1 MEVDV
6 NVMETLPQ
14 DVAGSIAPRS
24 QVLTIS
30 DEVLHSSRGIPVHA
44 RGTHLPFTVRLVRTE
59 EHLLK
64 AVQVRA
70 QAFLRH
76 APQFGAQLLEPEEA
90 DRTRGNVVLLAE
102 SKSTGEPEGSIRIET
117 NLNFR
122 TELEAVVR
130 LPDFLRDKTIAQV
143 GRLGVKAGPDGTLV
157 KRALFKALYRFCLA
171 TQIDYMLVAARTPV
185 DREFMKLGF
194 REVFEQPTLL
204 SFPSQGKKHLRLFV
218 FDVPA
223 GERTWREAKHPL
235 YKFMIE
241 DFHPDIEIFSSVRG
255 MWAMPR
261 SKRSSESRVP
271 DVPATL
277 DIPVV

>member
-6 NVMETLPQ
+6 NVIETLPQ
-14 DVAGSIAPRS
+14 EAAGSIGPGS
-24 QVLTIS
+24 HVLTIS
-30 DEVLHSSRGIPVHA
+30 DEDLHSSRGIPVHA
-44 RGTHLPFTVRLVRTE
+44 RGINLPFTVRLVRTE

-76 APQFGAQLLEPEEA
+76 APQFGAQLLKPEEA

-194 REVFEQPTLL
+194 REVFERPTVL

-261 SKRSSESRVP
+261 SKRSSGSRIP
-271 DVPATL
+271 DAPATL

>member
-6 NVMETLPQ
+6 S
-14 DVAGSIAPRS
+14 SIDILREPSLDSSRLRS
-24 QVLTIS
+24 NVLTIS
-30 DEVLHSSRGIPVHA
+30 DEDLHSSRGIPVQS
-44 RGTHLPFTVRLVRTE
+44 RGTDLPFTVRLVRTE

-76 APQFGAQLLEPEEA
+76 APQFGALLMKPEEA

-102 SKSTGEPEGSIRIET
+102 SKSTGDPEGSIRVET
-117 NLNFR
+117 NLTFR
-122 TELEAVVR
+122 TELEAVIS

-143 GRLGVKAGPDGTLV
+143 GRLGVKSGPDGTLV

-194 REVFEQPTLL
+194 REVFEEPTLL

-261 SKRSSESRVP
+261 SKRASDPRALAA
-271 DVPATL
+271 PATL

>member
-1 MEVDV
+1 MKIAVSST
-6 NVMETLPQ
+6 ETAAQVL
-14 DVAGSIAPRS
+14 APPPTPS
-24 QVLTIS
+24 SNVLTIS
-30 DEVLHSSRGIPVHA
+30 DEALHSSRGIPATA
-44 RGTHLPFTVRLVRTE
+44 RGTSLPFTVRLVRTE
-59 EHLLK
+59 AHLLK

-76 APQFGAQLLEPEEA
+76 APQFGLQLMAPEEA

-102 SKSTGEPEGSIRIET
+102 SKITGEPEGSIRIET
-117 NLNFR
+117 NLSFR
-122 TELEAVVR
+122 TELEAVVK
-130 LPDFLRDKTIAQV
+130 LPEFLHGKTIAQV
-143 GRLGVKAGPDGTLV
+143 GRLGVKVGPEGTLV

-185 DREFMKLGF
+185 DREFIKLGF
-194 REVFEQPTLL
+194 REVFEEPTLL

-235 YKFMIE
+235 YQFMIE

-261 SKRSSESRVP
+261 AMRADGARVLMMP
-271 DVPATL
+271 PTL